1 MIITRFYVKEK
12 KKSFSFHRKSANV
25 HFTNRRVRVEWLV
38 KRFTLTL
45 PTVEWLFC
53 GFDRFWKSK
62 WTGENRHFS
71 NSEWASASRFIYYL
85 KIDHLS
91 IVCAFC
97 AVFAHLLFENRPLA
111 ALDTWFARKG
121 YILRS
126 FRAFTIRKS
135 TIGRFSNRKLRRSA
149 MFIDFLDV
157 QPRKIWK
164 IHEKHEEKA
173 RIATA

>member
-1 MIITRFYVKEK
+1 MKRKRFLFFFNVK
-12 KKSFSFHRKSANV
+12 SGND
-25 HFTNRRVRVEWLV
+25 HFTNCKVLVKWLV

-62 WTGENRHFS
+62 WTGENGHFS

-85 KIDHLS
+85 KIDNLS
-91 IVCAFC
+91 IFCAFC
-97 AVFAHLLFENRPLA
+97 AVFAHLLFEKRPLA

-135 TIGRFSNRKLRRSA
+135 TIGRFSNRQLRRSA
-149 MFIDFLDV
+149 MFTDFLDV